1 MELMDAISVSD
12 GDIVGASEHAF
23 VHVYI
28 VGLGLPLVS
37 CFSLNVPTM
46 SVKDHIFSSFLLH
59 FLAQVQLLNHRSFSF
74 E

>member
-1 MELMDAISVSD
+1 MHAISLGD
-12 GDIVGASEHAF
+12 GDFVDASEHTF

-37 CFSLNVPTM
+37 CFSLNAPTM